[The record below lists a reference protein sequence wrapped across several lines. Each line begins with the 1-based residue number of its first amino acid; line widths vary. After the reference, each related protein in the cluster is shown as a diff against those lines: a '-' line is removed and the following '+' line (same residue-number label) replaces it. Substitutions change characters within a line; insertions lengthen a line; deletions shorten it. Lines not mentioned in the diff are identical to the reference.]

1 MEGSCFAMNEKI
13 VEISMNTLADC
24 LGLKSGETFLVVTDE
39 SRKELAEAL
48 HEAGK
53 RLGAESM
60 LAVMKERAKSGE
72 EPPEAIAAAM
82 AKAQVVVCITKH
94 SLTHTQARKQAAAAG
109 ARLATMP
116 GITEDMFLEGAIAA
130 DYTQV
135 KALTEKVTDMLT
147 GAQTVRIEKDGRSL
161 EFSIQGRD
169 GVPSTG
175 MYLELGQSGNL
186 PSGEAYIAP
195 VEGTAEG
202 QIVVDGSIAGIGKLS
217 GPIVLTVEKG
227 RLTAAEGGPEGEKLL
242 QMLGD
247 GDGRLLGEFGI
258 GTNEKARITGVVLE
272 DEKVYGTI
280 HVAFGSNNTFG
291 GVVAAGVHIDCVVGK
306 PDVYLDGRQIMK
318 SGELNG

>member
-1 MEGSCFAMNEKI
+1 MNEKI

-72 EPPEAIAAAM
+72 EPPKAIAAAM

-135 KALTEKVTDMLT
+135 KALTEKVTEMLT

-175 MYLELGQSGNL
+175 MYLEPGQSGNL

-227 RLTAAEGGPEGEKLL
+227 RLIAAEGGPEGEKLL

-247 GDGRLLGEFGI
+247 GDGRSLGEFGI

-272 DEKVYGTI
+272 DEKVYRTI

-318 SGELNG
+318 NGELNG

>member
-1 MEGSCFAMNEKI
+1 MNEKI

-60 LAVMKERAKSGE
+60 LAVMTERAKSGE

-82 AKAQVVVCITKH
+82 TKAQVVVCITKH

-135 KALTEKVTDMLT
+135 KALAEKVTDMLT
-147 GAQTVRIEKDGRSL
+147 GAHMVRIEKDGRSL

-175 MYLELGQSGNL
+175 MYLEPGQSGNL

-291 GVVAAGVHIDCVVGK
+291 GIVAAGVHIDCVVGK

-318 SGELNG
+318 NGELNG

>member
-1 MEGSCFAMNEKI
+1 MNEKI

-60 LAVMKERAKSGE
+60 LTVMKERAKSGE

-82 AKAQVVVCITKH
+82 TKAQVVVCITKH

-175 MYLELGQSGNL
+175 MYLEPGQSGNL

-318 SGELNG
+318 NGELNG

>member
-1 MEGSCFAMNEKI
+1 MNEKI

-82 AKAQVVVCITKH
+82 TKAQVVVCITKH

-175 MYLELGQSGNL
+175 MYLEPGQSGNL

-318 SGELNG
+318 NGELKG

>member
-1 MEGSCFAMNEKI
+1 
-13 VEISMNTLADC
+13 
-24 LGLKSGETFLVVTDE
+24 
-39 SRKELAEAL
+39 
-48 HEAGK
+48 
-53 RLGAESM
+53 M
-60 LAVMKERAKSGE
+60 LAVMTERAKSGE

-82 AKAQVVVCITKH
+82 TKAQVVVCITKH

-161 EFSIQGRD
+161 EFSIQGRN

-175 MYLELGQSGNL
+175 MYLEPGQSGNL

-318 SGELNG
+318 NGELNG

>member
-1 MEGSCFAMNEKI
+1 MNEKI

-82 AKAQVVVCITKH
+82 TKAQVVVCITKH

-175 MYLELGQSGNL
+175 MYLEPGQSGNL

-318 SGELNG
+318 NGELSG